1 MIRPS
6 YALKL
11 ARTKL
16 RSKRGMLAASVVVAS
31 LPFAVLIAAIIVFS
45 GAEKSAQQFIKKAGN
60 DNYLVKTEP
69 NIPHDKMSF
78 SLPLTLAAV
87 REIKAFEKQYYQ
99 ALREKYAALKLAYDE
114 SSEISALE
122 PAAWID
128 KTLPEEQ
135 RVRVNYSS
143 PVIQAMQAQKI
154 EAYAKTATNKLSDL
168 RKIGSKYG
176 AKGYYIADTPSMLPQ
191 IPAMR
196 IIQNGKEDFSV
207 SEPKGGASAYEV
219 YINSAYNSAYNFS
232 DQRLLSRYLLTTK
245 ASELKGIPVI
255 ITAQESAAL
264 FGENAGIG
272 KEPAAPHEKR
282 AWLKSVQEKL
292 NGQTY
297 QACYRNSAEQTMLE
311 KIQRDYAEM
320 KNSEG
325 AAGYEKPH
333 LLYDYPTQ
341 PCGDI
346 VVKEDSRTSAEKQAD
361 ANADDAQKKL
371 GTCVAPKHQLV
382 TFQIVGIKYAQPYSD
397 YTKGLNEYVKNLLT
411 SQDTSM
417 TLDIPLQLYDA
428 LPEHL
433 KVQDIRREYS
443 AQLQPS
449 AYNKEDFAARV
460 LEFSS
465 AEKAREFLNN
475 ETCPPSSSQCDKKFF
490 AAAYG
495 SNYLIV
501 DEIGKLFTK
510 IAAIAFPAAL
520 GMAAIIIWFTV
531 SRIMAENRKE
541 TAVYRAMGAKRRDI
555 VHIYAV
561 YIVLIA
567 SRVVLVS
574 VAVGI
579 AIALAVDYFYG
590 SMLTDMA
597 AAAFGIIDR
606 APAVHLFSLSSPLLL
621 AVAAAIITVSL
632 VASVQPLVRNTM
644 RNPIR
649 DIRDE

>member
-1 MIRPS
+1 
-6 YALKL
+6 
-11 ARTKL
+11 
-16 RSKRGMLAASVVVAS
+16 
-31 LPFAVLIAAIIVFS
+31 
-45 GAEKSAQQFIKKAGN
+45 
-60 DNYLVKTEP
+60 
-69 NIPHDKMSF
+69 
-78 SLPLTLAAV
+78 
-87 REIKAFEKQYYQ
+87 
-99 ALREKYAALKLAYDE
+99 
-114 SSEISALE
+114 
-122 PAAWID
+122 
-128 KTLPEEQ
+128 
-135 RVRVNYSS
+135 
-143 PVIQAMQAQKI
+143 
-154 EAYAKTATNKLSDL
+154 
-168 RKIGSKYG
+168 
-176 AKGYYIADTPSMLPQ
+176 
-191 IPAMR
+191 
-196 IIQNGKEDFSV
+196 
-207 SEPKGGASAYEV
+207 
-219 YINSAYNSAYNFS
+219 
-232 DQRLLSRYLLTTK
+232 
-245 ASELKGIPVI
+245 
-255 ITAQESAAL
+255 
-264 FGENAGIG
+264 
-272 KEPAAPHEKR
+272 
-282 AWLKSVQEKL
+282 
-292 NGQTY
+292 
-297 QACYRNSAEQTMLE
+297 
-311 KIQRDYAEM
+311 
-320 KNSEG
+320 
-325 AAGYEKPH
+325 
-333 LLYDYPTQ
+333 
-341 PCGDI
+341 
-346 VVKEDSRTSAEKQAD
+346 
-361 ANADDAQKKL
+361 
-371 GTCVAPKHQLV
+371 
-382 TFQIVGIKYAQPYSD
+382 
-397 YTKGLNEYVKNLLT
+397 
-411 SQDTSM
+411 M

-443 AQLQPS
+443 AQLSPS

-574 VAVGI
+574 AAVGI